1 MKLFEY
7 FYSMIHNLYFKFLV
21 NLIPFAVILF
31 SLNTFSQS
39 EKKEKVIIVPE
50 EKSPFLLNPKNNM
63 SLNFKLKDLTPNKE
77 NNSNINMMDQE
88 EFIDPNEYYTSRMN
102 RKQGEKNTVV
112 DYSQNDMYLGDF
124 KTGDQ
129 NINVVFRDHEYPDGD
144 MIQIRVNDKVVMG
157 SIVLE
162 ESFKGVSIEL
172 EEGFNR
178 IDFIAL
184 NQGESGPNTAEL
196 KVYTHSGMLVGSN
209 RWNLATGVKATYIV
223 VKE

>member
-1 MKLFEY
+1 MN
-7 FYSMIHNLYFKFLV
+7 I
-21 NLIPFAVILF
+21 
-31 SLNTFSQS
+31 FSQS
-39 EKKEKVIIVPE
+39 EKSEKVIIVPE
-50 EKSPFLLNPKNNM
+50 EKSPLLLSPKKNM
-63 SLNFKLKDLTPNKE
+63 SLNFKLNDLTPNKE

-102 RKQGEKNTVV
+102 RKQGEKNKVV
-112 DYSQNDMYLGDF
+112 DYFQNDLYLGDF

-157 SIVLE
+157 SILLE
-162 ESFKGVSIEL
+162 ESFKGVNIEL

-196 KVYTHSGMLVGSN
+196 KVYTHSGKLVGSN

>member
-1 MKLFEY
+1 
-7 FYSMIHNLYFKFLV
+7 
-21 NLIPFAVILF
+21 
-31 SLNTFSQS
+31 
-39 EKKEKVIIVPE
+39 
-50 EKSPFLLNPKNNM
+50 
-63 SLNFKLKDLTPNKE
+63 
-77 NNSNINMMDQE
+77 MMDQE
-88 EFIDPNEYYTSRMN
+88 DFIDPSEYYTSRMN
-102 RKQGEKNTVV
+102 KKKGEKNKNA
-112 DYSQNDMYLGDF
+112 DYFKNDMYLGDF
-124 KTGDQ
+124 KTGEQ
-129 NINVVFRDHEYPDGD
+129 NINVVLRDHEYPDGD
-144 MIQIRVNDKVVMG
+144 MIQIRVNDKVVIG

>member
-1 MKLFEY
+1 MNIILRKL
-7 FYSMIHNLYFKFLV
+7 
-21 NLIPFAVILF
+21 ILSTITFF
-31 SLNTFSQS
+31 SLWSFVLSAQS
-39 EKKEKVIIVPE
+39 ENKKISLFNSGKTPTL
-50 EKSPFLLNPKNNM
+50 LLNTTPKKDM
-63 SLNFKLKDLTPNKE
+63 SLNFKLNDLNLNEK
-77 NNSNINMMDQE
+77 NSSKINMMDQE
-88 EFIDPNEYYTSRMN
+88 DFIDPSEYYTSRMN
-102 RKQGEKNTVV
+102 KKKGEKNKNA
-112 DYSQNDMYLGDF
+112 DYFKNDMYLGDF
-124 KTGDQ
+124 KTGEQ
-129 NINVVFRDHEYPDGD
+129 NINVVLRDHEYPDGD
-144 MIQIRVNDKVVMG
+144 MIQIRVNDKVVIG

>member
-1 MKLFEY
+1 MNFILRKL
-7 FYSMIHNLYFKFLV
+7 
-21 NLIPFAVILF
+21 ILSTTTFF
-31 SLNTFSQS
+31 SLWSFVLSAQS
-39 EKKEKVIIVPE
+39 ENKKISLFNSGKTPTL
-50 EKSPFLLNPKNNM
+50 LLNANPKEDM
-63 SLNFKLKDLTPNKE
+63 SLNFKLNDLNLNKK
-77 NNSNINMMDQE
+77 NSSKINMMDQE
-88 EFIDPNEYYTSRMN
+88 AFVDPSEYYTSRMN
-102 RKQGEKNTVV
+102 KKKGEKNKNA
-112 DYSQNDMYLGDF
+112 DSFKNDMYLGDF
-124 KTGDQ
+124 KTGEQ
-129 NINVVFRDHEYPDGD
+129 NINVVLRDHEYPDGD
-144 MIQIRVNDKVVMG
+144 MIQIRVNDKVVIG